1 MAKGSDIVGPDQEGE
16 NPLARVAV
24 GVGAAIVAGG
34 VAALVLIGVGLSLLI
49 AGLVVLAVMLVAG
62 AMAPLVT
69 AANRHTGRQLAGG
82 AQRQVLD
89 VKASVKAL
97 PEDLT
102 GDRDKRVKDVLS
114 RVESGEISPDE
125 ALDELD

>member
-1 MAKGSDIVGPDQEGE
+1 MMKGSEVVGPDQEGE
-16 NPLARVAV
+16 NPLARVAA
-24 GVGAAIVAGG
+24 GAGAAIVAGG
-34 VAALVLIGVGLSLLI
+34 VAALVLIGLGLSLLI

-62 AMAPLVT
+62 VMAPLVT
-69 AANRHTGRQLAGG
+69 AASRQAGRQLAGG
-82 AQRQVLD
+82 SERQVLD

-102 GDRDKRVKDVLS
+102 SDRDRKVRDVLS
-114 RVESGEISPDE
+114 RVESGEISPDK

>member
-1 MAKGSDIVGPDQEGE
+1 MAKGSDIVGPDRQGE

-24 GVGAAIVAGG
+24 GAGAAIVAGG

-69 AANRHTGRQLAGG
+69 AASRHAGRQLAEGG
-82 AQRQVLD
+82 ERQVLD

-102 GDRDKRVKDVLS
+102 SDRDRKVKDVLG